1 MALKKLEADNVQER
15 IKKFDDLD
23 TGDFFVE
30 DDCLYVKTDGLEA
43 LNLSE
48 GHYEDFDDSNEV
60 HQVDVLAIVS

>member
-1 MALKKLEADNVQER
+1 MALKKLEADNVQEQ

-30 DDCLYVKTDGLEA
+30 NDCLYVKTDGLEA
-43 LNLSE
+43 LNLNE
-48 GHYEDFDDSNEV
+48 GHYEDFDDSYKV